1 MSKLAFLFPGQGSQ
15 VVGMGKDFYDKY
27 DIAKKLFKEADEA
40 LGYSIMDMCFNG
52 PAEDLKLTANTQPA
66 ILTMSVICNEL
77 LKENGIAPEIVG
89 GHSLGEY
96 SALVAAGSLKFA
108 DAVYL
113 VHKRGMYMQEA
124 VPVGEGGMAAV
135 IGLDRDKIV
144 EICEEVSASTA
155 LVQAV
160 NFNCP
165 GQIVIAGTAKG
176 VEKASEEMTK
186 TGAKKC
192 VILPVS
198 APFHSKLMEPAAE
211 KLAVELDKV
220 VVSDATIPVVTNV
233 TAEALTKA
241 EDIKVSL
248 VKQAASPV
256 KWEDCIATMKD
267 FGADTYVEVGP
278 GKVLCGFNKRID
290 RKLKSLNVENI
301 ESLEKLLTISR
312 RFDNMLL
319 DGKVALVTGA
329 SRGIG
334 RAVAIELAKEGATV
348 AINYAGNV
356 AAAEEVKNIITDM
369 GGKAMIVQADVS
381 DEQAASEMVE
391 KVIAEFGQIDIL
403 VNNAGITRDGLF
415 IRMKSQDW
423 NAVINTNLTGIF
435 NCTKVAAKYMMKKRS
450 GKIINMTS
458 VSGIMGN
465 IGQTNYSAAKAGVIG
480 FTKSLARE
488 MASRGITVNAV
499 APGFIAT
506 DMTAAMPEKAQA
518 QVVGSIPLGKMGQ
531 PEDIANAVVFLASD
545 KASYITG
552 QVVNVDGGMVM

>member
-1 MSKLAFLFPGQGSQ
+1 MSRS
-15 VVGMGKDFYDKY
+15 
-27 DIAKKLFKEADEA
+27 
-40 LGYSIMDMCFNG
+40 S
-52 PAEDLKLTANTQPA
+52 
-66 ILTMSVICNEL
+66 
-77 LKENGIAPEIVG
+77 
-89 GHSLGEY
+89 
-96 SALVAAGSLKFA
+96 
-108 DAVYL
+108 
-113 VHKRGMYMQEA
+113 
-124 VPVGEGGMAAV
+124 
-135 IGLDRDKIV
+135 KI
-144 EICEEVSASTA
+144 TA
-155 LVQAV
+155 LYERLSRDDDLNGESNSITNQKQYLEDYARRNGFTNIRHFTDDGFSGV
-160 NFNCP
+160 NFNRP
-165 GQIVIAGTAKG
+165 SFQELIKEVEAGNVATIIVKDMSRLGRNYLQVGFYTEVLFPQKDVRFLAINNSIDSNN
-176 VEKASEEMTK
+176 ASDNDF
-186 TGAKKC
+186 
-192 VILPVS
+192 
-198 APFHSKLMEPAAE
+198 APFLNIMNEWYAKDTSNKI
-211 KLAVELDKV
+211 KAVF
-220 VVSDATIPVVTNV
+220 DAR
-233 TAEALTKA
+233 
-241 EDIKVSL
+241 
-248 VKQAASPV
+248 
-256 KWEDCIATMKD
+256 MKD
-267 FGADTYVEVGP
+267 
-278 GKVLCGFNKRID
+278 GKRCSGSIPYGYNRL
-290 RKLKSLNVENI
+290 
-301 ESLEKLLTISR
+301 
-312 RFDNMLL
+312 
-319 DGKVALVTGA
+319 A